1 MRRVRKKLKRSAVW
15 QTVTGIA
22 FAVSI
27 IVLFSIDLRFRYDDA
42 IEQGKKTAM
51 NFAEILSEHTALTF
65 ENVERTLREA
75 EKVRKDFQDG
85 DYATL
90 EEANAALRL
99 LTKTSPVVV
108 AICLLYTSDAADE

>member
-1 MRRVRKKLKRSAVW
+1 MWEVRKKLRRSAVL

-22 FAVSI
+22 FAASI
-27 IVLFSIDLRFRYDDA
+27 IMMFSIDLRFRYDDA

-65 ENVERTLREA
+65 ESVERTLREA
-75 EKVRKDFQDG
+75 EKIRKDSLDG

-90 EEANAALRL
+90 EETNAALRL
-99 LTKTSPVVV
+99 L
-108 AICLLYTSDAADE
+108 